1 MIQINHNTFIDENEL
16 SFTASRSSGP
26 GGQHV
31 NKVSTK
37 VSLSFDVLHSPSL
50 TDDQKKL
57 ILERQSGRITK
68 DGVLQIS
75 AQDSRSQLTNKTDAT
90 NRFIEVLGTAL
101 YVRKKRRKTRVPLGV
116 KMKRLDNKRQ
126 RSEIKAKRGRVRL

>member
-1 MIQINHNTFIDENEL
+1 MIRINHNTFVDENEI

-37 VSLSFDVLHSPSL
+37 VTLSFDVLQSPSL
-50 TDDQKKL
+50 TDDQKHL
-57 ILERQSGRITK
+57 IMERLSGRITK

-75 AQDSRSQLTNKTDAT
+75 AQDSRSQHKNKTEVI
-90 NRFIEVLGTAL
+90 NRFVEILASAL
-101 YVRKKRRKTRVPLGV
+101 YVRKKRRKTFMPISV
-116 KMKRLDNKRQ
+116 KVKRLENKRR
-126 RSEIKAKRGRVRL
+126 RSLLKANRKRVQY

>member
-37 VSLSFDVLHSPSL
+37 VTLSFDVLLSPSL
-50 TDDQKKL
+50 TDDQKHL
-57 ILERQSGRITK
+57 IMERLSGRITK
-68 DGVLQIS
+68 EGVLQIS
-75 AQDSRSQLTNKTDAT
+75 AQDSRSQHKNKTEVI
-90 NRFIEVLGTAL
+90 NRFVEILASAL
-101 YVRKKRRKTRVPLGV
+101 YVRKKRRKMFIPMSV
-116 KMKRLDNKRQ
+116 KIKRLENKR
-126 RSEIKAKRGRVRL
+126 RRGLIKTNRKRVQY